1 MSETQITFRYL
12 SEPDAIAAGVTDMPA
27 CVDAMEE
34 MFACLGAGDYRM
46 AGADGN
52 SHGAMVTFPET
63 SPFPNMPVDGPDRRF
78 MAMPAYLG
86 GPFDLAGMKWYG
98 SNVANREKGQPRS
111 ILMFTLNDKDTGAP
125 LMVMSANL
133 LSAYR
138 TGAVPGVGARYLASP
153 DATVAG
159 IIGPG
164 VMGRTGLE
172 AFVAA
177 RPGLTTVKVLGRG
190 QASLDEFQR
199 WTKETFP
206 QLEVYVVDSVEEC
219 VTGAD
224 VINVGTSSPA
234 GSQNY
239 PYLKEE
245 WLKPGAFVS
254 VVGFSR
260 FDTDFLLER
269 SYNVVDNSGLY
280 STWAEE
286 YPYPTWELIGLAGC
300 QMWDLVT
307 EGKLDPATVTDLAD
321 LVRGTAV
328 RTPAPEQVRILG
340 VGGMPIEDIA
350 WASRVYANAVEK
362 NIGTEL
368 LLWDSPALA

>member
-1 MSETQITFRYL
+1 MSDTRITFRYL
-12 SEPDAIAAGVTDMPA
+12 SEAEAIEAGVTDMPA
-27 CVDAMEE
+27 CIDHMVE
-34 MFACLGAGDYRM
+34 MFRCLGTGDYRM
-46 AGADGN
+46 AGNDGN
-52 SHGAMVTFPET
+52 SHGAMVTFPES

-125 LMVMSANL
+125 LMIMSANL

-138 TGAVPGVGARYLASP
+138 TGAVPGVGARYLAAP
-153 DATVAG
+153 DSTVAG

-164 VMGRTGLE
+164 VMGKTGVE
-172 AFVAA
+172 AFVATCPA
-177 RPGLTTVKVLGRG
+177 LEKVKVLGRG
-190 QASLDEFQR
+190 KASLDAFTG
-199 WTKETFP
+199 WVGATFP
-206 QLEVYVVDSVEEC
+206 QLEVEVVDSVEAC
-219 VTGAD
+219 VRDAD

-239 PYLKEE
+239 PYIKEE
-245 WLKPGAFVS
+245 WLKPGAFIS
-254 VVGFSR
+254 VVGFVK
-260 FDTDFLLER
+260 FDEEFLLDR
-269 SYNVVDNSGLY
+269 VYKSVDNAGLY

-307 EGKLDPATVTDLAD
+307 DAKLDPKDVTEAAA
-321 LVRGTAV
+321 LVLGTA
-328 RTPAPEQVRILG
+328 TPPAPDQVRVFG
-340 VGGMPIEDIA
+340 VGGMPIEDVA
-350 WASRVYANAVEK
+350 WASHVYKNALAK

-368 LLWDSPALA
+368 VLWDVPEMA

>member
-1 MSETQITFRYL
+1 MSDTRIAFRYL

-34 MFACLGAGDYRM
+34 TFACLGLGDYRM

-98 SNVANREKGQPRS
+98 SNVANRDKGQPRS

-153 DATVAG
+153 ESTVAG

-164 VMGRTGLE
+164 VMGKTGLE
-172 AFVAA
+172 AFVATC
-177 RPGLTTVKVLGRG
+177 PQLSTVKVLGRG
-190 QASLDEFQR
+190 QASLDSFQH
-199 WTKETFP
+199 WAKETFP

-224 VINVGTSSPA
+224 VVNVGTSSPS
-234 GSQNY
+234 GSENY

-245 WLKPGAFVS
+245 WLKPGAYIS
-254 VVGFSR
+254 VVGFSK
-260 FDTDFLLER
+260 FDEDFLLER
-269 SYNVVDNSGLY
+269 SYNAVDNSGLY

-307 EGKLDPATVTDLAD
+307 DGKLDPTTVTDLAD
-321 LVRGTAV
+321 LVLGRAA
-328 RTPAPEQVRILG
+328 RTPAPDQVRILG
-340 VGGMPIEDIA
+340 VGGMPIEDVA
-350 WASRVYANAVEK
+350 WASRVYANAVAK
-362 NIGTEL
+362 GIGTEL
-368 LLWDSPALA
+368 LLWDTPALA